1 MFKVNQ
7 GRNALLALVL
17 LVPAPSIGVA
27 TQLYILPGLFG
38 HLVALLSKIWLL
50 VVPIVWLFYVDK
62 GDLKIQFA
70 KGRDLLAGV
79 GLGLLM
85 FSIISIAYW
94 LLRSQ
99 WIDVEFVRDR
109 ARQVG
114 LNSLTIY
121 SVGAAYWI
129 FINSLLEEFV
139 WRYFVYRKCEI
150 LVPSPVAVVLSA
162 LLFTIH
168 HTIGLVAYFDW
179 RATTLG
185 SLGVFLA
192 GAVWS
197 WCYLTYRSIWPGY
210 ISHIFAD
217 IAIFMVGLQLLFG

>member
-17 LVPAPSIGVA
+17 VVPAPSIGVA

-38 HLVALLSKIWLL
+38 QLVALLSKIWLL
-50 VVPIVWLFYVDK
+50 VVPIIWLFWVDK
-62 GDLKIQFA
+62 GDLKVQYT

-85 FSIISIAYW
+85 FSIILVAYW
-94 LLRSQ
+94 LLGPV
-99 WIDVEFVRDR
+99 WIDVEYVRDR

-121 SVGAAYWI
+121 SLGAAYWI

-139 WRYFVYRKCEI
+139 WRGFVYRQCEM
-150 LVPSPVAVVLSA
+150 LVPSPIAVLLSA
-162 LLFTIH
+162 LFFTTH
-168 HTIGLVAYFDW
+168 HTVGLLAYFDW
-179 RATTLG
+179 RATALG
-185 SLGVFLA
+185 SLGVFSA

-197 WCYLTYRSIWPGY
+197 WCYLTYRSILPGY
-210 ISHIFAD
+210 ISHAFAD
-217 IAIFMVGLQLLFG
+217 VAIFIVGLQLIFG